1 MARRRNNLLSVE
13 IWCRIQQGPW
23 KALDQHGIHTVSG
36 GARGFRLARPV
47 EVVYDLHQDKLLA
60 QDADWFRVTL
70 PLASSALYF
79 TGRRE
84 LIQSLNPDIA
94 KMNILRLFHGFIQP

>member
-1 MARRRNNLLSVE
+1 M
-13 IWCRIQQGPW
+13 
-23 KALDQHGIHTVSG
+23 
-36 GARGFRLARPV
+36 
-47 EVVYDLHQDKLLA
+47 EVVYDFYQDKFLA
-60 QDADWFRVTL
+60 QDADCFQVTL

-94 KMNILRLFHGFIQP
+94 